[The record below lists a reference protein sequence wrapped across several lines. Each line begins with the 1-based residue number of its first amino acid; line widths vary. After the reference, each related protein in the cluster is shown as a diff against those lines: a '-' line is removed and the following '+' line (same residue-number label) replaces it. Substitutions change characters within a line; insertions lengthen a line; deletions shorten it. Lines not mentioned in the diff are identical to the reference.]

1 VPLSTFKYCLFF
13 LISQIQFLFTMTYVN
28 YRYILPYIMCLYG
41 LVFTKVTLAQCPV
54 PAQFGPQWVSGSFN
68 IVGTETST
76 QCTGRAITIITPP
89 NITNARYVYDYKNIA
104 DTSKATTTTNTTYFQ
119 PGDYSILQMGIFDGK
134 PSWICSNIKVYDT
147 SKPTFS
153 LTSECGN
160 ATKLTINTTG
170 LAFGRYLVDWGDGKP
185 TQVYTP
191 GQPDLSY
198 TYANSGTYQIRVRG
212 EGTLAL
218 GGCNADSDPQT
229 FEVLNDPA
237 PITNATA
244 TVVNNLYGQVS
255 ITVPNTVKVKN
266 YSFTKNG
273 NELTRANSIFI
284 DSSLNATQSG
294 ACYQVAYADACD
306 RKPATMPTVC
316 TIYLQAEK
324 ETLKWSAESPFSTAV
339 NTYTV
344 EKLNEN
350 GQVVATYPV
359 GNSTEWPIDI
369 SDNDAE
375 VVYRVRATSVSG
387 QNSLSNAISYGRTVK
402 LFVPDTF
409 SPNNDGLN
417 DTFEIKGQLINKL
430 EITVYDR
437 WGNVLY
443 NTKDATKG
451 WNGTDVNGR
460 ELSPGFYT
468 YKIEYTDSK
477 ERAYSK
483 LGTVNLMR

>member
-1 VPLSTFKYCLFF
+1 MPLSTFKYCLFF
-13 LISQIQFLFTMTYVN
+13 LISQIQFLFTMACFN
-28 YRYILPYIMCLYG
+28 YRYILPYIMCLCG
-41 LVFTKVTLAQCPV
+41 LVFTQVTLAQCPV
-54 PAQFGPQWVSGSFN
+54 PAQFGPQWVNGSFG
-68 IVGTETST
+68 ITGIEVGT
-76 QCTGRAITIITPP
+76 QCTGRPVTVTTP
-89 NITNARYVYDYKNIA
+89 TSVVNARYIFDYKNIA
-104 DTSKATTTTNTTYFQ
+104 DTSRAKSTTSYPYPQ
-119 PGDYSILQMGIFDGK
+119 PGYYNIVQIGIVNGK
-134 PSWICSNIKVYDT
+134 PSVACISIQVYAT
-147 SKPTFS
+147 AKPTFS
-153 LTSECGN
+153 LASECGN
-160 ATKLTINTTG
+160 TTKLTINTTG
-170 LAFGRYLVDWGDGKP
+170 LAFGQYFIDWGDGKQA
-185 TQVYTP
+185 QVFKP
-191 GQPDLSY
+191 GQPTPTY
-198 TYANSGTYQIRVRG
+198 TYAASGTYQIRVRG

-218 GGCNADSDPQT
+218 SGCNADSDLQT

-244 TVVNNLYGQVS
+244 TVVNNLYSQVS

-273 NELTRANSIFI
+273 TELTRVNSIFI

-306 RKPATMPTVC
+306 RKPATRPTVC
-316 TIYLQAEK
+316 TIYLQVEK
-324 ETLKWSAESPFSTAV
+324 ETLKWSPESPFSTAV

-359 GNSTEWPIDI
+359 GNTTEWPIDI

-443 NTKDATKG
+443 NTKDLTNG

-460 ELSPGFYT
+460 ALSPGFYT
-468 YKIEYTDSK
+468 YRIEYTDTK
-477 ERAYSK
+477 ERSYSK

>member
-1 VPLSTFKYCLFF
+1 MNFRNAKFLVAYLIGYISTNL
-13 LISQIQFLFTMTYVN
+13 
-28 YRYILPYIMCLYG
+28 
-41 LVFTKVTLAQCPV
+41 LAQCPD
-54 PAQFGPQWVSGSFN
+54 ASLFGNQWTRGSFD
-68 IVGTETST
+68 IVGTQGGT
-76 QCTGRAITIITPP
+76 QCTGRVVTVITPP
-89 NITNARYVYDYKNIA
+89 TVTKARYIFDYKNVS
-104 DTSKATTTTNTTYFQ
+104 DTLAATPQTSFTYTQ
-119 PGDYSILQMGIFDGK
+119 PGPYCIVQLGTINGK
-134 PSWICSNIKVYDT
+134 PSLISARIIVYSA
-147 SKPTFS
+147 SKPTFTLS
-153 LTSECGN
+153 SECDN
-160 ATKLTINTTG
+160 SLKLLINTTG
-170 LAFGRYLVDWGDGKP
+170 LAFGRYLVDWGEGKP
-185 TQVYTP
+185 AQVYTP

-198 TYANSGTYQIRVRG
+198 TYANAGTYQIKVTG
-212 EGTLAL
+212 EGTFPLV
-218 GGCNADSDPQT
+218 GCNADSDPQT

-244 TVVNNLYGQVS
+244 TVLNNLYSQVS
-255 ITVPNTVKVKN
+255 ITVPNTLKVKN

-273 NELTRANSIFI
+273 TEQTRANSIFI
-284 DSSLNATQSG
+284 DSSLNATQSS

-316 TIYLQAEK
+316 TIYLQADK
-324 ETLKWSAESPFSTAV
+324 ETLKWSPESPFSTAV

-350 GQVVATYPV
+350 GQVVATYLV
-359 GNSTEWPIDI
+359 GNGTEWPIDI

-387 QNSLSNAISYGRTVK
+387 QTSLSNAISYGRTVK

-443 NTKDATKG
+443 NTKDGTRG
-451 WNGTDVNGR
+451 WDGTDVNGR

-468 YKIEYTDSK
+468 YKIEYTDTK
-477 ERAYSK
+477 ERVYSK
-483 LGTVNLMR
+483 LGTVNLIR

>member
-1 VPLSTFKYCLFF
+1 MACF
-13 LISQIQFLFTMTYVN
+13 N
-28 YRYILPYIMCLYG
+28 YRYILPYIMCLCG
-41 LVFTKVTLAQCPV
+41 LVFTQVTLAQCPV
-54 PAQFGPQWVSGSFN
+54 PAQFGPQWVDGSFG
-68 IVGTETST
+68 IAGTEVGT
-76 QCTGRAITIITPP
+76 QCTGRSVTVTTPSSVV
-89 NITNARYVYDYKNIA
+89 NARYIFDYKNIG
-104 DTSKATTTTNTTYFQ
+104 DTSQAKPTTSFSYIQ
-119 PGDYSILQMGIFDGK
+119 PGYYSIVQLGTVNGK
-134 PSWICSNIKVYDT
+134 PSVWCNSIQVYGT
-147 SKPTFS
+147 SKPSFS

-160 ATKLTINTTG
+160 TTKLTINTTG

-185 TQVYTP
+185 TQIYTP

-198 TYANSGTYQIRVRG
+198 TYANSGAYQIKVRG

-218 GGCNADSDPQT
+218 NGCNADSDPQT

-237 PITNATA
+237 PITSATA
-244 TVVNNLYGQVS
+244 TVVNNLYGQISV
-255 ITVPNTVKVKN
+255 TVPNTVKVKN

-273 NELTRANSIFI
+273 VETLRVNSPYV
-284 DSSLNATQSG
+284 DSTLNASQSG

-324 ETLKWSAESPFSTAV
+324 ETLKWSPESPFSTAV
-339 NTYTV
+339 NTYTI

-350 GQVVATYPV
+350 GQVVATYPA
-359 GNSTEWPIDI
+359 GNTTEWPMDI
-369 SDNDAE
+369 SDNDVE
-375 VVYRVRATSVSG
+375 VVYRVRATSVNG
-387 QNSLSNAISYGRTVK
+387 QTSLSNAISYGRTVK

-417 DTFEIKGQLINKL
+417 DTFDIKGQLINKL

-443 NTKDATKG
+443 NTKDLTKG
-451 WNGTDVNGR
+451 WDGTDVNGR

-468 YKIEYTDSK
+468 YKIEYSDTK
-477 ERAYSK
+477 ERVYSK